1 MRMFCMFPHVAA
13 SAWPIGHP
21 YTRTWVCCD
30 QELFWETEYFSLRIT
45 AEIPRKILTGG
56 TKKST
61 LPIFKIVIATVN
73 EIFRGS
79 SSRLFQLL
87 SPLVWTVFPGSSI
100 KLCWSQSSDFPDK
113 QSIMSAGKFIKY
125 SLYCV
130 NFFEQASNLVF
141 ASQYSVFDV
150 LVHNWSCYLGK
161 RDVFWVKISGALW
174 LHTCAISARPN

>member
-1 MRMFCMFPHVAA
+1 MSGVVNVAFYIGGGECQGWWMSGWWMSHNLIFGPFRMRMFCMFPHVAA

-21 YTRTWVCCD
+21 YTRTWLCCD

-45 AEIPRKILTGG
+45 AEILRKMFTVEQ
-56 TKKST
+56 KNQYDHCDQ
-61 LPIFKIVIATVN
+61 PIFKIVIATVN

-130 NFFEQASNLVF
+130 NFSN
-141 ASQYSVFDV
+141 
-150 LVHNWSCYLGK
+150 
-161 RDVFWVKISGALW
+161 
-174 LHTCAISARPN
+174 RPQT

>member
-1 MRMFCMFPHVAA
+1 MFNNFYPLLAHFVCGYMGIRIMTCACICKLTHMRMFCMLPHLH
-13 SAWPIGHP
+13 GHP
-21 YTRTWVCCD
+21 YTRTWLCCD

-45 AEIPRKILTGG
+45 AEILRKIFTGG
-56 TKKST
+56 TKKSTWPLRPT

-130 NFFEQASNLVF
+130 NFSN
-141 ASQYSVFDV
+141 
-150 LVHNWSCYLGK
+150 
-161 RDVFWVKISGALW
+161 
-174 LHTCAISARPN
+174 RPQT